1 MPWPTSE
8 LEFLKTKH
16 LVRTFAIA
24 MNPYVD
30 RSLERCIAL
39 TTQGIDFLSIHSP
52 FPLIYTV
59 GDMARELTVNM
70 SQDIEIMVILVLTE
84 RVREEAQTSA
94 CPKMRLLTS
103 GTVSKIPYMDIL
115 VLIGKHMSF
124 AIGAKLTRMRRS
136 DWNHTADKMK
146 TGPLALIKI

>member
-1 MPWPTSE
+1 
-8 LEFLKTKH
+8 
-16 LVRTFAIA
+16 

-30 RSLERCIAL
+30 RSLERRIAL

-52 FPLIYTV
+52 FPLDLHRRGY
-59 GDMARELTVNM
+59 GKGAHSEHESGYRDHGHSRSYRE
-70 SQDIEIMVILVLTE
+70 
-84 RVREEAQTSA
+84 VREEAQTSA
-94 CPKMRLLTS
+94 RPKMCLLTS
-103 GTVSKIPYMDIL
+103 GTVSKIPYLVIL

-124 AIGAKLTRMRRS
+124 AIGAKLTWMRRS

>member
-1 MPWPTSE
+1 MFLFRIVLSERVVKRMPWPTSE

-24 MNPYVD
+24 MNP
-30 RSLERCIAL
+30 
-39 TTQGIDFLSIHSP
+39 P

-84 RVREEAQTSA
+84 SVREEAQTSA
-94 CPKMRLLTS
+94 RPKMCLLTS
-103 GTVSKIPYMDIL
+103 GTVSKIPYLVIL

-124 AIGAKLTRMRRS
+124 AIGAKLTWMRRS